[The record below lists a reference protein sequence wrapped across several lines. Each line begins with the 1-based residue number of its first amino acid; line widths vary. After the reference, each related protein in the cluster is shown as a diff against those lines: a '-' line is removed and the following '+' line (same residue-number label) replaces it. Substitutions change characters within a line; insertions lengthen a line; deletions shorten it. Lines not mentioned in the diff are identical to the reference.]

1 MSKFIKHAAAVL
13 VASVLAAPAFAAQE
27 TFNLA
32 WSGASFGN
40 DAMATGHITIDTD
53 AITGSYNDI
62 SFPDARVSDLGL
74 TISGANR
81 GNGTF
86 GLSDFAFMV
95 VWAPTALDFSHEL
108 VGQADSGP
116 GGAWG
121 APTASDGDFNLFAN
135 NPSAPLGTWYFTL
148 TTADGAGD
156 KMLLTSMTPLSAV
169 PEAQGVS
176 MMLAGLGLV
185 GFAARRRKA
194 RA

>member
-1 MSKFIKHAAAVL
+1 VSKFIKHAAAVL
-13 VASVLAAPAFAAQE
+13 VAGVLATPAFAAQE

-53 AITGSYNDI
+53 AINGSYNDI

-74 TISGANR
+74 TISGANS

-86 GLSDFAFMV
+86 GLSDFNFMA
-95 VWAPTALDFSHEL
+95 VWAPTALDFSREL
-108 VGQADSGP
+108 VGQADAT
-116 GGAWG
+116 GGTWG
-121 APTASDGDFNLFAN
+121 APSASDGDFNLFAN
-135 NPSAPLGTWYFTL
+135 NAAAPLGTWYFTL

-156 KMLLTSMTPLSAV
+156 HMLLTSMTAV
-169 PEAQGVS
+169 PEAPGIS